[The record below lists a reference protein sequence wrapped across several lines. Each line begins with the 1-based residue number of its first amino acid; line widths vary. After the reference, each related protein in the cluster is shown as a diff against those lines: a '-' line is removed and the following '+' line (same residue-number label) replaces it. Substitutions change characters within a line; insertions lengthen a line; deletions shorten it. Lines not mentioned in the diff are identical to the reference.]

1 MTLHSATI
9 LGDTAFSGYAV
20 DACVAAFLSLGNK
33 SWHQNATTASF
44 FAANDLA
51 VFC

>member
-1 MTLHSATI
+1 MTLHSAATPAVP
-9 LGDTAFSGYAV
+9 LVSEDAV
-20 DACVAAFLSLGNK
+20 DACVAAFVSLGDK

-51 VFC
+51 AFC